1 MPPDR
6 SRRASI
12 PTVPRLDT
20 FIDVPGGRL
29 KVAAEGDGPPI
40 VLVHSAVVDMRSW
53 DALVPLL
60 TARGYRV
67 ITYDTRGYGESTT
80 EDVAF
85 SNRADLLAV
94 LDAAGAGR
102 AAVVGN
108 SRGAM
113 IALDTLLET
122 PERFVAFAW
131 VGGGIGGYEDGEPTA
146 EEMTIFEEADR
157 LEAAGD
163 TAALLDLELRV
174 WLDGVGQPAMRVPP
188 ALREA
193 FLRMDGQLLE
203 PGHVWG
209 RPTPLEPNASG
220 RLGEIHVPT
229 LVVVGDLDTT
239 GTRASAAHLA
249 ESVAG
254 ARLVRLPNVAHMI
267 GMEVPDRLAELIVEL
282 LAPLPRW
289 S

>member
-1 MPPDR
+1 
-6 SRRASI
+6 
-12 PTVPRLDT
+12 VPRLDT

-29 KVAAEGDGPPI
+29 KVVAEGDGPPI

-53 DALVPLL
+53 DTLVPLL
-60 TARGYRV
+60 ARAGYRV
-67 ITYDTRGYGESTT
+67 INYDTRGYGVSTT
-80 EDVAF
+80 EDVEF

-94 LDAAGAGR
+94 MDAVGAR
-102 AAVVGN
+102 QAALVGN

-113 IALDTLLET
+113 IALDTLLES

-131 VGGGIGGYEDGEPTA
+131 VGGGIGGYDGGGGPTPTELA
-146 EEMTIFEEADR
+146 LFEEGDR

-163 TAALLDLELRV
+163 ADGLADLDVRA
-174 WLDGVGQPAMRVPP
+174 WLDGPGQPPTRVPRE
-188 ALREA
+188 LREA
-193 FLRMDGQLLE
+193 VRAMDRPLVE
-203 PGHVWG
+203 KG
-209 RPTPLEPNASG
+209 RVFGKPISLEPNAST
-220 RLGEIHVPT
+220 RLDEIRIPI
-229 LVVVGDLDTT
+229 LVVIGELDTS

-254 ARLVRLPNVAHMI
+254 ARLVSLPNVAHLI

>member
-1 MPPDR
+1 M
-6 SRRASI
+6 
-12 PTVPRLDT
+12 PRLDT

-29 KVAAEGDGPPI
+29 KVAAEGEGPPV

-60 TARGYRV
+60 VGAGYRV
-67 ITYDTRGYGESTT
+67 ITYDTRGFGESTT
-80 EDVAF
+80 DDVEF

-94 LDAAGAGR
+94 MDAAGAGQ

-113 IALDTLLET
+113 IALDTLLEA

-131 VGGGIGGYEDGEPTA
+131 VGGGIGGYEGGEPSAA
-146 EEMTIFEEADR
+146 ELAVFEVADK

-163 TAALLDLELRV
+163 HEGLLDLELRI
-174 WLDGVGQPAMRVPP
+174 WLDGIGQPTTRVP
-188 ALREA
+188 AHLREA
-193 FLRMDGQLLE
+193 FLEMDRPLLQ

-209 RPTPLEPNASG
+209 KPIPLAPNAAS
-220 RLGEIHVPT
+220 RLGDVRVPT
-229 LVVVGDLDTT
+229 LVVVGALDTS

-254 ARLVRLPNVAHMI
+254 ARYVAFPDVAHMI
-267 GMEVPDRLAELIVEL
+267 GMEVPDRLAGLIVEL

-289 S
+289 A

>member
-1 MPPDR
+1 MSPDR
-6 SRRASI
+6 SRSASI
-12 PTVPRLDT
+12 PTMPRLDT

-29 KVAAEGDGPPI
+29 KVVAEGEGPPI

-53 DALVPLL
+53 VGLVPLL
-60 TARGYRV
+60 VGADYRV

-94 LDAAGAGR
+94 MDACGAGR

-113 IALDTLLET
+113 IALDTLLES
-122 PERFVAFAW
+122 PERFVAYAW
-131 VGGGIGGYEDGEPTA
+131 VGGGIGGYEGGEPSPA
-146 EEMTIFEEADR
+146 ELAIFEEADR
-157 LEAAGD
+157 LESAGD
-163 TAALLDLELRV
+163 ADALLDLELRV
-174 WLDGVGQPAMRVPP
+174 WLAGVGQSPTRVPQ

-193 FLRMDGQLLE
+193 FLRMDGPLLQ
-203 PGHVWG
+203 PGHVFG
-209 RPTPLEPNASG
+209 KPIPLEPNAAG
-220 RLGEIHVPT
+220 RLGEVKVPT
-229 LVVVGDLDTT
+229 LVVVGALDTS
-239 GTRASAAHLA
+239 GTRASAAHLST
-249 ESVAG
+249 SVEG
-254 ARLVRLPNVAHMI
+254 ARFVTVPDVAHMV
-267 GMEVPDRLAELIVEL
+267 GMEAPDRLADLIVEL

>member
-1 MPPDR
+1 MPG
-6 SRRASI
+6 
-12 PTVPRLDT
+12 LDT

-29 KVAAEGDGPPI
+29 KVVAEGDGPPI

-60 TARGYRV
+60 VAAGYRV
-67 ITYDTRGYGESTT
+67 IAYDTRGYGESTT
-80 EDVAF
+80 EDVEF

-94 LDAAGAGR
+94 MDAAAAKQ

-113 IALDTLLET
+113 IALDTLLES
-122 PERFVAFAW
+122 PDRFVAYAW
-131 VGGGIGGYEDGEPTA
+131 VGGGIGGYEGGEPSAA
-146 EEMTIFEEADR
+146 ELATFEEADK
-157 LEAAGD
+157 LESAGD
-163 TAALLDLELRV
+163 VEALLDLELRV
-174 WLDGVGQPAMRVPP
+174 WLVGIGQSPTRVPA

-193 FLRMDGQLLE
+193 FLRMDRPLLQ
-203 PGHVWG
+203 PGHPFG
-209 RPTPLEPNASG
+209 KPIPLEPQAAG
-220 RLGEIHVPT
+220 RLGEIRVPT
-229 LVVVGDLDTT
+229 LVVVGAFDTS

-249 ESVAG
+249 ESVDG
-254 ARLVRLPNVAHMI
+254 ARFVTLPDVAHMV
-267 GMEVPDRLAELIVEL
+267 GMEAPDRLADLIVEL